1 MAQGPQFAEPQY
13 GLWSQTW
20 VPFLSMLLV
29 NRVGILTSQ
38 RLSCLS
44 FLICKVSLIE
54 VPTSLGYCE
63 DGSESIGSL
72 ES

>member
-29 NRVGILTSQ
+29 NHVGILTSQ
-38 RLSCLS
+38 RPSCLS

-54 VPTSLGYCE
+54 VPTSSGYCE